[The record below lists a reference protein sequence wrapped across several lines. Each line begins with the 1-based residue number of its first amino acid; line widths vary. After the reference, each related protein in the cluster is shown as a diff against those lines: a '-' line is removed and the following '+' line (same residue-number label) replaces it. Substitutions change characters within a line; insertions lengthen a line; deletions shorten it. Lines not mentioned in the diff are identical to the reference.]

1 MLVAGKELQPTASV
15 GIAIGDDHYLA
26 ADELLRDAD
35 IALYRAKELG
45 RKRFEMFD
53 ETLAKNVVD
62 VLALEVELRQALQ
75 HDQFEPYFQPICRLA
90 GGEVVGYEALIRW
103 NHPSQGLLRPADFM
117 KIAEDSGLIEPID
130 WRMFELSCRQL
141 VQHGRDDTFMTL
153 NVSALHLR
161 HADFDV
167 RLIQLLERT
176 GLPPTRLVF
185 EVTEGALLD
194 NPERVRATLDR
205 LRMVGVGAALDDFGT
220 GYSSLSYLHSLP
232 LRMLKI
238 DRAFVHELDKDQNT
252 SSTTVVAAILALA
265 RALNIQVIAEG
276 IETETQR
283 DVLLAMGCEMGQG
296 YLLGYPAPIGQWLE
310 ALADSE

>member
-1 MLVAGKELQPTASV
+1 
-15 GIAIGDDHYLA
+15 
-26 ADELLRDAD
+26 
-35 IALYRAKELG
+35 
-45 RKRFEMFD
+45 
-53 ETLAKNVVD
+53 
-62 VLALEVELRQALQ
+62 
-75 HDQFEPYFQPICRLA
+75 
-90 GGEVVGYEALIRW
+90 
-103 NHPSQGLLRPADFM
+103 
-117 KIAEDSGLIEPID
+117 
-130 WRMFELSCRQL
+130 MFELSCRQL
-141 VQHGRDDTFMTL
+141 VRHGRDDTFMTL

-161 HADFDV
+161 YADFDV

-176 GLPPTRLVF
+176 GLPPTRLIF

-205 LRMVGVGAALDDFGT
+205 LRMAGVGAALDDFGT

-238 DRAFVHELDKDQNT
+238 DRAFVHELDKDQNS

-310 ALADSE
+310 AHADSE